1 MSKLTLDY
9 PHLENAQRL
18 YYSIVDRY
26 ENFDRGWPDADRA
39 RNFKALQ
46 EVINRDENMY
56 RLSIRLRTVE
66 TEDGEMVRSIYTYDD
81 RLSTYVDL
89 NPVEWI
95 EQMFDFESP
104 LDVLALLD
112 DFEQRSQEFKS
123 LYIIKTA

>member
-18 YYSIVDRY
+18 YCSIVDRY
-26 ENFDRGWPDADRA
+26 ENFDRSWPDADRA

-66 TEDGEMVRSIYTYDD
+66 TEDGERVRSIYTYDD

-95 EQMFDFESP
+95 EHMFDFESP

>member
-1 MSKLTLDY
+1 M
-9 PHLENAQRL
+9 
-18 YYSIVDRY
+18 
-26 ENFDRGWPDADRA
+26 
-39 RNFKALQ
+39 
-46 EVINRDENMY
+46 
-56 RLSIRLRTVE
+56 E

-95 EQMFDFESP
+95 EHMFDFESP